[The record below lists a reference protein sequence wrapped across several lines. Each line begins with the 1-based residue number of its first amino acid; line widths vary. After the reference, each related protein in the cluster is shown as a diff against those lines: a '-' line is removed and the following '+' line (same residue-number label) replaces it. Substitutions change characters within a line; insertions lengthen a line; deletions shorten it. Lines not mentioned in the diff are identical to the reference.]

1 MPSFMR
7 SLILALVV
15 VGLLA
20 VARPAAAA
28 AAEESPK
35 VATVNPQKV
44 FDTMQ
49 ETQDKKKAQSNE
61 VKDLQA
67 QEDQQLNEI
76 KEMQKQRDAMTKKGS
91 ADYVKQNNEIM
102 DKTVKLRVWHE
113 VKNQELGRRHKDE
126 VRALFDKI
134 QAAVAQIARE
144 RKIDLVI
151 ADYAIEIPED
161 LDQVQPDQLNALLR
175 QRQVLY
181 AAKGVDITAEVI
193 ARLDAGYSKK

>member
-7 SLILALVV
+7 TLIVALVV
-15 VGLLA
+15 GGLF
-20 VARPAAAA
+20 AAARSA
-28 AAEESPK
+28 GAQESPK

-49 ETQDKKKAQSNE
+49 ETQEKKKAQNGE

-76 KEMQKQRDAMTKKGS
+76 KDMQKQRDATMRKGAPEYTS
-91 ADYVKQNNEIM
+91 KTNEIM
-102 DKTVKLRVWHE
+102 DKTIKLRVWHE
-113 VKNQELGRRHKDE
+113 VKNQELSRRHKEE
-126 VRALFDKI
+126 VKALFDKI
-134 QAAVAQIARE
+134 QAAVAEIAKE

-151 ADYAIEIPED
+151 ADYAIDIPED

-175 QRQVLY
+175 QRQVLF
-181 AAKGVDITAEVI
+181 ASKGVDITTEVI
-193 ARLDAGYSKK
+193 ARLDAAYSKK